1 MSKVLT
7 VKMDIDNEVSK
18 PKLKEKA
25 RLKGYNNM
33 NALLVAT
40 IKKLLK

>member
-18 PKLKEKA
+18 PKLRAKA
-25 RLKGYNNM
+25 HLKGYKNT